1 MKARDV
7 LAYAAGAIGAAPVR
21 SGLILLAMA
30 IGVAAV
36 VVLTALGE
44 GARRY
49 VTGEFAAL
57 GTNVVSVLPGR
68 NETVGGHPPV
78 LGQTPRDLTLN
89 DARALLRSRHIAR
102 ISPVVIGNAPVSVR
116 ERERD
121 ADIIGTSAAMRAIRS
136 LRIGQ
141 GQFLPLME
149 LDRAEPVCVLGAE
162 VRDELFGAQRAVGQW
177 VQIGDRRYRVIG
189 VLAPEGRNLGINF
202 DDNVLVPVASA
213 QVLFDTSSLFRIL
226 VEGRTRDTL
235 NAAVEDIRRIIRERH
250 EGEDDVT
257 IITLDSIVA
266 TFDRVF
272 RVLTIAVASIAAI
285 SLVVAGVL
293 IMNVMLVSV
302 SQRTAEVGL
311 LKAVG
316 AASVQ
321 VRAIFAAEAVLMSAL
336 GASLGLGLGLAGCWT
351 LGRLF
356 PILEFVAPAW
366 AAAAAL
372 IVALATGILFGIIP
386 AARAARLDPVQA
398 LSGR

>member
-121 ADIIGTSAAMRAIRS
+121 ADIIGTSAAMQAIRS

-141 GQFLPLME
+141 GQFLAPME

-202 DDNVLVPVASA
+202 DDNVLIPVASA

-272 RVLTIAVASIAAI
+272 RVLTIALASIAAI

-356 PILEFVAPAW
+356 PILEFVVPAW